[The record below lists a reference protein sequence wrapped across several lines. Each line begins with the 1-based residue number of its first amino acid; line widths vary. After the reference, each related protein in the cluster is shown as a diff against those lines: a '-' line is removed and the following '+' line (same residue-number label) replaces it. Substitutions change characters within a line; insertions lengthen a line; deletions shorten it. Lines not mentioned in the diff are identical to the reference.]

1 MKKGFVF
8 LETLLLITVLTGTV
22 LALYSNYITVTTNIS
37 SRVNYDRISDLYKVD
52 VIRSYFKSDIS
63 LDSNINVNSSNCL
76 TYMNGECSS
85 ILDLLDVKEIYI
97 LNDINNVS
105 DVTNSM
111 KLYLK
116 TINDSDSSHY
126 YIVVQFKIDNDNYYG
141 SLRFR

>member
-97 LNDINNVS
+97 LNDINNIS
-105 DVTNSM
+105 DVPNSM